1 MSNNTANL
9 KDDKFYED
17 LDQEKSHQS
26 CCSCQ
31 TMALFFLFILFL
43 LIGGVFYFYYQF
55 TSDKIVIP
63 NLTNNFSASKISDQ
77 LIGLKPDELGQV
89 QIKLG
94 EKELTTLLAGGLSF
108 QNFILKDVQANI
120 NPDEIII
127 YGSLIKPLNSK
138 VVIGLVPHVENNKIK
153 FEVKS
158 IQSGKIQLPEFIIKK
173 IGQNLNDSINTKFSL
188 IYLKINVQEVFLED
202 HTMTIKGDIK

>member
-31 TMALFFLFILFL
+31 TMVLFFLFILFL
-43 LIGGVFYFYYQF
+43 LIGGVFYLYYQF

-77 LIGLKPDELGQV
+77 LIGLEPDELGQV
-89 QIKLG
+89 EIKMG
-94 EKELTTLLAGGLSF
+94 EKELTTLLSGGLSF
-108 QNFILKDVQANI
+108 QNFILKDVQTNI

-153 FEVKS
+153 FEIKS
-158 IQSGKIQLPEFIIKK
+158 IQSGKIKLPKFIVKN

-202 HTMTIKGDIK
+202 HTMTIKGEIK